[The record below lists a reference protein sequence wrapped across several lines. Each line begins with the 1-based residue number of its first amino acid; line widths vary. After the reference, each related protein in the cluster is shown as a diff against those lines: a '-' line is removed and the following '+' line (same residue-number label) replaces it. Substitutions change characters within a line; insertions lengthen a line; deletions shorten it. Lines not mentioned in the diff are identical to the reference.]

1 MTRRDQGYEWT
12 VEAEVAFQELKTRF
26 STRPILMIYNL
37 TKSVTVETDASD
49 YAIGACLSQPNEKR
63 KLRPVAYLSRKMTPA
78 ELNYE
83 IHNKE
88 LLAIVEAFRH
98 WRIYLEGHLEE
109 ITVITDYKNLTKYT
123 TTKELT
129 PRQIRWYQDLATFK
143 MRIHYRKGSENARA
157 DAMSRRRDYVKG
169 SKPQTFQ
176 LLTQNADGTLQV
188 NRIAATLAMD
198 ANSVYDEM
206 KTEQECE
213 RILA

>member
-1 MTRRDQGYEWT
+1 
-12 VEAEVAFQELKTRF
+12 
-26 STRPILMIYNL
+26 MIYNP

-49 YAIGACLSQPNEKR
+49 YAIGACLSQPNKKR

-98 WRIYLEGHLEE
+98 WRIYLEGHPEE

-129 PRQIRWYQDLATFK
+129 LY
-143 MRIHYRKGSENARA
+143 
-157 DAMSRRRDYVKG
+157 
-169 SKPQTFQ
+169 
-176 LLTQNADGTLQV
+176 
-188 NRIAATLAMD
+188 
-198 ANSVYDEM
+198 
-206 KTEQECE
+206 
-213 RILA
+213 